1 MYMPARAGPIALP
14 IILRSVVIPI
24 DMPLNCL
31 GVTNI
36 TTFIAQKLV
45 SDNPVD
51 KTARL
56 IETNN
61 SVQ

>member
-1 MYMPARAGPIALP
+1 MYMPARAGSIALT
-14 IILRSVVIPI
+14 IILKSVVIPI
-24 DMPLNCL
+24 DMLLNCL

-51 KTARL
+51 KTASL

>member
-1 MYMPARAGPIALP
+1 MYMPARAGLIALP
-14 IILRSVVIPI
+14 IILRSVVIPR

-31 GVTNI
+31 GVTNM

-56 IETNN
+56 TETSN
-61 SVQ
+61 SVE